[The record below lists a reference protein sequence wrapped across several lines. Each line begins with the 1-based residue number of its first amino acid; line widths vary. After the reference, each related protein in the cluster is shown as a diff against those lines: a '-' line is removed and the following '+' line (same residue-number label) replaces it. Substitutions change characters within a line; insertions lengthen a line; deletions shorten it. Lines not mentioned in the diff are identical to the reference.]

1 MWTLVAP
8 GDGGPPVPRA
18 ALPVLVICAG
28 IITAHFSAGI
38 YGIAMAATTMLGL
51 AGMVTSLLTG
61 RHPLYAGGR
70 MVLIGLVATGVTF
83 GIGSLINVDL

>member
-1 MWTLVAP
+1 
-8 GDGGPPVPRA
+8 
-18 ALPVLVICAG
+18 
-28 IITAHFSAGI
+28 
-38 YGIAMAATTMLGL
+38 MLGL